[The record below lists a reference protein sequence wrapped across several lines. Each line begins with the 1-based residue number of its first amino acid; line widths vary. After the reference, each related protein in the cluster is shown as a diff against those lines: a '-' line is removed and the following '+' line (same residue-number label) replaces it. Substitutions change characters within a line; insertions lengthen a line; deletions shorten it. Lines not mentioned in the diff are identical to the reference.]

1 MAVVTDL
8 ALPNP
13 PCYLSPYGAE
23 RINRFGI
30 YEWNRRHVAPSLD
43 YALEILSAQSFSR
56 RQDTDESIDVT

>member
-23 RINRFGI
+23 HINRFGI
-30 YEWNRRHVAPSLD
+30 YEWNRRHVAPTLD
-43 YALEILSAQSFSR
+43 YELEILSAQSFS
-56 RQDTDESIDVT
+56 QQ